1 MATLRRS
8 RRVFRLFI
16 LIIITNYVVLLSCI
30 AEADAQAQNDTNAS
44 MENLVFIY
52 WGDCPSVAE
61 PPNAPPTEIGA
72 SATHGHN

>member
-16 LIIITNYVVLLSCI
+16 LIITNYVVLLSCV
-30 AEADAQAQNDTNAS
+30 AEADAQAQNDTNAP
-44 MENLVFIY
+44 MEDLVYIY

-61 PPNAPPTEIGA
+61 SPNTPPTEIGA
-72 SATHGHN
+72 SATHGHE